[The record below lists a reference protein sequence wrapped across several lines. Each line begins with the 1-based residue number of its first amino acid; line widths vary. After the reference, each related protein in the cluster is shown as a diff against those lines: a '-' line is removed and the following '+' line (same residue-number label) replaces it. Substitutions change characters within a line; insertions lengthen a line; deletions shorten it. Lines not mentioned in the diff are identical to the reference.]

1 VVEGNVD
8 QVDWE
13 DRPENAAHKA
23 RAELMRKGMINA
35 LASLPGADAH
45 ALHQRFAECVPF
57 FDGAIKDAGDSVSAD
72 ALLHLKEFFMG
83 SDT

>member
-1 VVEGNVD
+1 
-8 QVDWE
+8 
-13 DRPENAAHKA
+13 
-23 RAELMRKGMINA
+23 MINA